1 MSIAAYRATAARLKT
16 TTRACPRPSFCNRAA
31 YPGHHVI
38 RWWPMKTLIICLA
51 LVMAAFAQSSPDDT
65 NAQQPH
71 SAKPKKP
78 KKGAASEVGSGAGSI
93 AGGTAKGAGHAAQ
106 GVGKGVADVATL
118 HPVDGAA
125 AIGTGAA
132 KAGKD
137 VTVGTVKGVGK
148 IGKGVGHALGKI
160 F

>member
-1 MSIAAYRATAARLKT
+1 
-16 TTRACPRPSFCNRAA
+16 
-31 YPGHHVI
+31 
-38 RWWPMKTLIICLA
+38 MKTLILCAA
-51 LVMAAFAQSSPDDT
+51 LVWPVAVVAQTSTDNT
-65 NAQQPH
+65 NSQPQQI
-71 SAKPKKP
+71 SKAKKP
-78 KKGAASEVGSGAGSI
+78 KKGAAAEVGGGAGSI
-93 AGGTAKGAGHAAQ
+93 AGGAAKGAGHAAE

-148 IGKGVGHALGKI
+148 IGKGIGKALGHI